1 MDIRREYFGLR
12 PDNLV
17 TSTDSFGDVEDV
29 FTGVDVT
36 LTSKLGVGG
45 VTSGG
50 VSMGRERTD
59 FCAVAGHASMGSN
72 AATSAGR
79 VGESTISSYPS
90 ALYCQVK
97 PPYQPDWKALVS
109 YPLPWF
115 GLHASA
121 TWQNR
126 PGPQV
131 LANYVAT
138 SAETTLGRPLTQNT
152 TTVNFIAPGTQYG
165 DRVNQVDVR
174 LAKSVALPRG
184 RLQATLSVFNLLN
197 SNGILTWTTRYGPS
211 WLTPTSIL
219 QGRLVKVGAQLNF

>member
-1 MDIRREYFGLR
+1 MDIRREFFGLR

-17 TSTDSFGDVEDV
+17 TSTDNFGDVEDV
-29 FTGVDVT
+29 FTGIDLA
-36 LTSKLGVGG
+36 LTSKLPGG
-45 VTSGG
+45 GIASGG
-50 VSMGRERTD
+50 VGAGRERTD
-59 FCAVAGHASMGSN
+59 YCGVVGQASMGSN

-79 VGESTISSYPS
+79 VGESTIGGFPS
-90 ALYCQVK
+90 TLFCQVR
-97 PPYQPDWKALVS
+97 PPYQPDWKGLIS

-131 LANYVAT
+131 LASYVAT

-152 TTVNFIAPGTQYG
+152 TTVNFVAPGTAYG

-174 LAKSVALPRG
+174 LAKLVPLPKG
-184 RLQATLSVFNLLN
+184 RLQATLSVFNVLN
-197 SNGILTWTTRYGPS
+197 SNAILTWSTRYGPN

-219 QGRLVKVGAQLNF
+219 QGRLVKVGAQLSF